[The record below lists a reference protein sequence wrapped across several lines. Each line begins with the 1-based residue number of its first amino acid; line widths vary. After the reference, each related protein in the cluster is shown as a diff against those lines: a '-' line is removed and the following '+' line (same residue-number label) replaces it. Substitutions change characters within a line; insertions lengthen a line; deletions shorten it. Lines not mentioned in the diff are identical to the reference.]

1 MSQILHSKIAAVRRK
16 NLTVAALT
24 GGAGAVGAFVL
35 LLAATMLLD
44 FYPNLPFTARAALL
58 TLTLATAGFALLYS
72 VFGPL
77 LYGPDDDRIAL
88 MVEDAEP
95 AFGTRLIAS
104 VQLARPGAVPA
115 GGSASLARALIAQ
128 TEALAE
134 PMDFTRVVR
143 TDRLLRTAALA
154 GLILLVGLGSFVY
167 AADVARDLLQRSLF
181 LSDIP
186 VPRNTRVYPIT
197 GDLLVA
203 RGDGVEIL
211 ALADGTTPPDD
222 KRNLVIR
229 TLPDNKGEAA
239 RTQTFA
245 MERYETD
252 ADPARL
258 PRLTALLTTPGR
270 DPRLTDQTLQKLRG
284 GAPVYAATI
293 ENVQESFEFRARL
306 NDGESPRKFTVRVLP
321 RPAITKVQARQIYPA
336 YTGRSPEDRAPGDLT
351 LLQGSKLQLAI
362 ATSKRLQRA
371 NNHVHLIGSDKDI
384 PLTLDAA
391 NPQRLTGEIDL
402 PKGTTG
408 FSINLTDEHGL
419 KSKDPAI
426 YRVDLIPDKAPTVR
440 ITAPT
445 RKEVLLVRDAKHR
458 VAFEAVDDFAI
469 AAASIRYRL
478 NEGPEQ
484 TIKLDLRG
492 QRPRS
497 FPAAYDWRLTDV
509 QSATEGSVIE
519 YWVEIEDTRTDD
531 YGGPNR
537 TASEHYMI
545 RLVSEAEKRA
555 EMAARIADI
564 GSGLRTAAEDQ
575 ESVADRVGTIL
586 LEKQPEPGAP
596 TR

>member
-16 NLTVAALT
+16 HLVVAALT
-24 GGAGAVGAFVL
+24 GAAAAVAAFVL
-35 LLAATMLLD
+35 LLAASMLLD
-44 FYPNLPFTARAALL
+44 FYLNLPFTARAALL
-58 TLTLATAGFALLYS
+58 TLTLAAAGFALLYS

-95 AFGTRLIAS
+95 AFRTRLIAS
-104 VQLARPGAVPA
+104 IQLARPGAVPA
-115 GGSASLARALIAQ
+115 GGSTSLARAMIAQ
-128 TEALAE
+128 AEAIAG
-134 PMDFTRVVR
+134 PIDFARVIK
-143 TDRLLRTAALA
+143 TDRLLRVAALA
-154 GLILLVGLGSFVY
+154 GLTLLLGLASFVY

-203 RGDGVEIL
+203 RGDTVEIL

-222 KRNLVIR
+222 KRRLVIR
-229 TLPDNKGEAA
+229 TLPDQKAEPA
-239 RTQTFA
+239 RTQTFN
-245 MERYETD
+245 MERLDTD
-252 ADPARL
+252 ADPARAAHVESVL
-258 PRLTALLTTPGR
+258 AASHPKAPRTA
-270 DPRLTDQTLQKLRG
+270 DKLKS

-293 ENVQESFEFRARL
+293 ENVQESFEYRARL
-306 NDGESPRKFTVRVLP
+306 NDGESPGRYTVKVLP
-321 RPAITKVQARQIYPA
+321 RPAITRVQARQTYPA
-336 YTGRSPEDRAPGDLT
+336 YTGRPPEDRALGDLS
-351 LLQGSKLQLAI
+351 LLQGSKLQLTI
-362 ATSKRLQRA
+362 TTNKRLRPGGNA
-371 NNHVHLIGSDKDI
+371 VHLVGSDKDL
-384 PLTLDAA
+384 PLTLDSAS
-391 NPQRLTGEIDL
+391 PQRLTGEIDL

-408 FSINLTDEHGL
+408 FSINLTDEFGL

-440 ITAPT
+440 VTLPT
-445 RKEVLLVRDAKHR
+445 RKEVLLVRDARHR
-458 VAFEAVDDFAI
+458 VAFEAADDFAI
-469 AAASIRYRL
+469 ATASIKYRL

-484 TIKLDLRG
+484 AIKLDLKG

-519 YWVEIEDTRTDD
+519 YWVEVEDTRTTD

-545 RLVSEAEKRA
+545 RLVTEAEKRA

-564 GSGLRTAAEDQ
+564 GSGLRTATEDQ
-575 ESVADRVGTIL
+575 EQVAERVGTIL
-586 LEKQPEPGAP
+586 LEKQPESPAAP
-596 TR
+596 K